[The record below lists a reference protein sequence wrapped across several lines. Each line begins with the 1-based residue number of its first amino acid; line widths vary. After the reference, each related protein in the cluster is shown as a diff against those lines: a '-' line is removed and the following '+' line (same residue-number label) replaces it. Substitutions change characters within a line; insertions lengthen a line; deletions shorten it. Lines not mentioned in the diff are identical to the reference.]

1 MLHKKSILRATA
13 ILSSSSV
20 ISILLSLVTAK
31 ILALYLQPEGY
42 GYYGLLQSFIAVA
55 ALIAGM
61 GVPTAIVRMGAAA
74 VEQGDGTAIANLR
87 RAAWLLFAVLGTIAL
102 LAVALLRRQ
111 LSVFVLGTPD
121 QGRTI
126 LVMSLALLATVAA
139 NVQVGTL
146 NAYHRVNALAKYGVA
161 NTIFSSTMSI
171 GAVLI
176 WRVQGVPIGIIVGAL
191 MTFLISRYFS
201 YKEVGRVNSAAT
213 REGTLKAAMSLL
225 RFGFPYTASMF
236 VGTGV
241 QLGLPIIVLHLLTP
255 ESVGYYRAAVAIS
268 VGYLG
273 FLVTAMGQDYYP
285 RVSAAAH
292 NPSALVDLV
301 NAQHRLVM
309 LVAVPMILGTLALI
323 PILVPIVYSA
333 KFTPTVDILEWQL
346 IGDIFK
352 FASWTMSF
360 AILARSSAV
369 LFFLIELAGG
379 IITLM
384 STWVSVRF
392 LGLTGLGVSFL
403 VTYVLYYAIVWMVI
417 RREIPLVWTRSN
429 KRMLLGGIAA
439 AFVVR
444 LLPSTGLASL
454 RTPIALGLALAVGIP
469 SAIVLWREFRGS
481 EQASTGF
488 VPREEKIAVEV

>member
-1 MLHKKSILRATA
+1 LHKKSIIRATA

-20 ISILLSLVTAK
+20 ISILLSLATAK

-61 GVPTAIVRMGAAA
+61 GIPTAIVRMGAGA
-74 VEQGDGTAIANLR
+74 VERGDATAVANLR
-87 RAAWLLFAVLGTIAL
+87 RAAWLLFVGLGTIAL
-102 LAVALLRRQ
+102 LVVGLFRRP

-121 QGRTI
+121 EGRTI
-126 LVMSLALLATVAA
+126 LLMSLALLSTVAA

-146 NAYHRVNALAKYGVA
+146 NAYHRVNALAKYAVA
-161 NTIFSSTMSI
+161 NTVLSSTMSI
-171 GAVLI
+171 GAVLL
-176 WRVQGVPIGIIVGAL
+176 WRLRGVPIGIVAGAI

-201 YKEVGRVNSAAT
+201 YKEVGQLASTAT
-213 REGTLKAAMSLL
+213 RSGTLEAAKSLL
-225 RFGFPYTASMF
+225 RFGVPYTASMF

-241 QLGLPIIVLHLLTP
+241 QLALPMIVLHLLSP

-285 RVSAAAH
+285 RVSAASNSPA
-292 NPSALVDLV
+292 ALVELV

-309 LVAVPMILGTLALI
+309 LVAVPMILGTLAVI
-323 PILVPIVYSA
+323 PYLVPIVYSA
-333 KFTPTVDILEWQL
+333 KFTPTINILEWQL

-360 AILARSSAV
+360 AILARSSTTV
-369 LFFLIELAGG
+369 FFLIELAGG
-379 IITLM
+379 VITLA

-403 VTYVLYYAIVWMVI
+403 VTYILYYAIVWVVI
-417 RREIPLVWTRSN
+417 RREVPLVWTKRN
-429 KRMLLGGIAA
+429 KQMLLGGIAA
-439 AFVVR
+439 AFIVR
-444 LLPSTGLASL
+444 LLPSTSLAYL
-454 RTPIALGLALAVGIP
+454 RTPIALALAFAVGIP
-469 SAIVLWREFRGS
+469 SAVVLWREFRGS
-481 EQASTGF
+481 GQASTEYT
-488 VPREEKIAVEV
+488 PLEEDIAVEV